1 MLLIKPKNTS
11 FYKLRLKSNLSFLRF
26 FLVDQSIRLMKESIN
41 GLKDCSWSISCLA
54 VAAEIMICHAED
66 VRKFYS
72 TTWSR
77 KDNKLSKKLLTF
89 NKPIGFWWMFSWP
102 QEEIW
107 NISSNVTRSS
117 GKAMKAS
124 AWSNIV
130 SIRLDIVE
138 TSSSSPNC
146 FSNEIHFC

>member
-1 MLLIKPKNTS
+1 
-11 FYKLRLKSNLSFLRF
+11 
-26 FLVDQSIRLMKESIN
+26 
-41 GLKDCSWSISCLA
+41 
-54 VAAEIMICHAED
+54 
-66 VRKFYS
+66 
-72 TTWSR
+72 
-77 KDNKLSKKLLTF
+77 
-89 NKPIGFWWMFSWP
+89 
-102 QEEIW
+102 
-107 NISSNVTRSS
+107 VTRSS